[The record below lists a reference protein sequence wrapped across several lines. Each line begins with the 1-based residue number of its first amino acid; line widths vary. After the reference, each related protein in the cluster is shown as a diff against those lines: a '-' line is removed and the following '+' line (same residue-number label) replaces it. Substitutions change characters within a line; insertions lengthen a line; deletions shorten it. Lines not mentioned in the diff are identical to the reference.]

1 MRRHLTVLA
10 LLAGALW
17 LPASASAAGAPQIES
32 TWVTAVTATSAD
44 LRTEINPEGSATTY
58 RFQYLTLS
66 AYEANLAA
74 GKDPFAGALLAPPGG
89 EGSGGSGSVPVERT
103 QHVAKLSP
111 STLYRFRATANN
123 EAGTTKG
130 PVRFLGTEDAT
141 NAFALLDNRGWEMV
155 SPPDKGGGAVG
166 APESIFG
173 GGDFQ
178 AASNGQSIT
187 YSSADPFS
195 EPRGA
200 PPGSQYLAT
209 RGSSGWS
216 TENISTPLPSGG
228 YSDHPDGV
236 PYRLFAADLSKGL
249 LLDPNRC
256 AVACLTSYS
265 LRQSQGGSV
274 VSTPQLSGLRFEGA
288 SEDLGQMVFGAEAGL
303 YRWSGLGALSQI
315 SATPGATLAAPNGAI
330 STDGKR
336 IYFTA
341 EGNLF
346 LAEGATTKQPDQ
358 AQGGG
363 GAFQVASADG
373 RYAFFTKGGHLYRW
387 DATSETA
394 TDLTPSGGV
403 LGVLGISADGA
414 AAYYLTSAGLFQ
426 WQEGIVIEVAAAANA
441 SDYPPATG
449 TSRVSADGQHLLF
462 LSSAP
467 LAGAESNGLIE
478 AFLWG
483 PPPGGGKATLTC
495 VSCNPTGERPAGAA
509 SIPGALANGSARL
522 YKPRVLSASGSRVFF
537 ESEDALVIQDT
548 NHRKDVY
555 EWEARREGSCQRE
568 GGCVQL
574 ISSGRSLADSVFL
587 DASASGSDAFFGTDS
602 SLVPQDP
609 GSFDAY
615 DAREGGG
622 FPTPPGFIACE
633 GDACQ
638 PLPEAPEDPT
648 PGTLVPNAGN
658 PPARFATVG
667 KKGKGKHHKGKGK
680 KHHKKHEG
688 GRR

>member
-1 MRRHLTVLA
+1 MRRHLTALA
-10 LLAGALW
+10 ALAGALI
-17 LPASASAAGAPQIES
+17 LPTSATAAGAPQIES

-44 LRTEINPEGSATTY
+44 LRVEINPGGAPTTY

-74 GKDPFAGALLAPPGG
+74 AKDPFAGALSAPPGG
-89 EGSGGSGSVPVERT
+89 EGSVGSGSVPVERT
-103 QHVAKLSP
+103 QHIAKLSP
-111 STLYRFRATANN
+111 STLYRFRATATN

-130 PVRFLGTEDAT
+130 PVRFLGTEEPT

-155 SPPDKGGGAVG
+155 SPLDKGGGAVG
-166 APESIFG
+166 SPEAIFG
-173 GGDFQ
+173 GGVFQ

-187 YSSADPFS
+187 YSSADSFS
-195 EPRGA
+195 EPKGA
-200 PPGSQYLAT
+200 PPGSQYLST
-209 RGSSGWS
+209 RSAPGWS
-216 TENISTPLPSGG
+216 TENISTPLQAGG
-228 YSDHPDGV
+228 YGDHPDGV
-236 PYRLFAADLSKGL
+236 PYRFFAGDLSKGL

-265 LRQSQGGSV
+265 LRQSQSGSV
-274 VSTPQLSGLRFEGA
+274 SSTPQLAGLRFEGA
-288 SEDLGQMVFGAEAGL
+288 SGDLSQMVFGSDTGL
-303 YRWSGLGALSQI
+303 HRWSGQGALTQI
-315 SATPGATLAAPNGAI
+315 SAIPGATLAAPNGAI
-330 STDGKR
+330 STDGSR
-336 IYFTA
+336 IYFAA

-346 LAEGATTKQPDQ
+346 LAEGATTKPVDE

-363 GAFQVASADG
+363 GAFQAASADG
-373 RYAFFTKGGHLYRW
+373 RYAFFTKASHLYRW
-387 DATSETA
+387 DATADTA

-403 LGVLGISADGA
+403 VGVLGISASGDV
-414 AAYYLTSAGLFQ
+414 AYYLTSAGLFQ
-426 WQEGIVIEVAAAANA
+426 WQEGTLTEVAGAANA

-449 TSRVSADGQHLLF
+449 TSRVSADGEHLLF

-467 LAGAESNGLIE
+467 LAGSESSGLVE

-483 PPPGGGKATLTC
+483 PPPGGGKATLIC

-509 SIPGALANGSARL
+509 SIPGAVKNGSSQL
-522 YKPRVLSASGSRVFF
+522 YRPRVLSASGNRVFF
-537 ESEDALVIQDT
+537 ESQDALVIQDT

-555 EWEARREGSCQRE
+555 EWESSGEGSCRRE

-574 ISSGRSLADSVFL
+574 ISSGRSTTDSVFL
-587 DASASGSDAFFGTDS
+587 DASADGSDAFFATDS

-622 FPTPPGFIACE
+622 FPVPPNFIACE

-648 PGTLVPNAGN
+648 PGTLIANVGN
-658 PPARFATVG
+658 PPPRFATVG
-667 KKGKGKHHKGKGK
+667 KHKKGKHHKGKHHHE
-680 KHHKKHEG
+680 KHKG
-688 GRR
+688 GRK